1 MTIYDKFLG
10 WGGRLF
16 GARQDPHALA
26 QALGHRDPH
35 QGCLPWL
42 QGRCPGLEQCP
53 DCSWKEG
60 TSRQQD

>member
-1 MTIYDKFLG
+1 MKIFDKFLG
-10 WGGRLF
+10 W
-16 GARQDPHALA
+16 ADPLKSRHDQHAQA

-35 QGCLPWL
+35 DGCLPWL

-53 DCSWKEG
+53 DCTWKEG

>member
-1 MTIYDKFLG
+1 MKYFDKFLG
-10 WGGRLF
+10 WATPLAGRS
-16 GARQDPHALA
+16 GDHDSA

-35 QGCLPWL
+35 DGCLPWR
-42 QGRCPGLEQCP
+42 QGKCPGLEQCP